1 VVPLPMVASK
11 YPFLLCSSPQSP
23 DSSPLPTVFYSAF
36 SLRYVSSLRPYF
48 VIPPSGTQD
57 RPQSQ
62 SIQTL
67 AHTFRHAR
75 GGLPAGPIF
84 EFRFSSFIPS
94 TIWESSLLVTL
105 ASRVKHKSFISN
117 VYKKHRGVGYSRLP
131 IARASHPARL
141 WLHAQTPAIPFLSWV
156 YFITR
161 GYPGGGGLKQF
172 STTPRL
178 LCKNR
183 SAHAPD
189 IRPGSPH
196 LPRGVA

>member
-84 EFRFSSFIPS
+84 EFRFSSFIPQRS
-94 TIWESSLLVTL
+94 GKVLYSSPLQAASSISPLSATFTKNTGGWGTVDCQSRALLIPHAFGYT
-105 ASRVKHKSFISN
+105 HKLPQFLSSHGFIS
-117 VYKKHRGVGYSRLP
+117 
-131 IARASHPARL
+131 
-141 WLHAQTPAIPFLSWV
+141 
-156 YFITR
+156 
-161 GYPGGGGLKQF
+161 
-172 STTPRL
+172 
-178 LCKNR
+178 
-183 SAHAPD
+183 
-189 IRPGSPH
+189 
-196 LPRGVA
+196 